1 MPQSR
6 PLALALALALAALP
20 VSGLA
25 QRAFGEP
32 GRAPVAQ
39 TMPSIDFRAPA
50 FEALPAR
57 RLDFDALAPS
67 RLEALQR
74 HNQAMGGKRLQIAV
88 HRNVADE
95 ARGLVPEQLDWQA
108 LDGGQV
114 GRLDIHAGGAAALRM
129 ALDLTGLP
137 DAAELRMAG
146 SGADGVQRVRVAEA
160 RGQLD
165 GEGRYW
171 TPVIDGDWARIEV
184 WLPGQAQAIAPRI
197 EAISHFVA
205 SPLQSTGFTKALG
218 SSGACNIDVVCRA
231 TTLGQAFVDAENA
244 VARMVFSNSGGSFT
258 CTGTLL
264 NDSVAGTQ
272 VPYFFSAHHCIETQA
287 EASTLVTFWNYETPT
302 CGLRSAGPNIQWSGG
317 ADLLWSSLASDAL
330 LLRLRV
336 GSNNPL
342 PAGVFFAGWDASPLS
357 PNTAAIG
364 IHHPSGDNKKF
375 SRGSHPGFNTLN
387 LGTTTGSFAR
397 VTWAE
402 GTTEGGSSGSGLF
415 TLTGGQYLLRGGL
428 YGGDANCTN
437 SGGADVAGG
446 NRDFYSR
453 LDQVFPNL
461 QPWLG
466 SGQPVTGP
474 TRDYTGNWFVPAES
488 GWGLQVFP
496 FPGQI
501 FVLFFV
507 YDSAGRPAWYR
518 MQGPWT
524 GADTATLDLERPSIA
539 APWGNSFN
547 PAGLSWTTVGSATLT
562 FTSNSNATLSFN
574 DGAAN
579 RTVTLTRL
587 Q

>member
-1 MPQSR
+1 MLQPR

-25 QRAFGEP
+25 QQVLGEP
-32 GRAPVAQ
+32 GRAPVAKA
-39 TMPSIDFRAPA
+39 MPSIDFRAPA

-57 RLDFDALAPS
+57 RLDFDALPQS

-88 HRNVADE
+88 NRNVADE
-95 ARGLVPEQLDWQA
+95 ALNLPPQQLDWQA
-108 LDGGQV
+108 LDGGQI
-114 GRLDIHAGGAAALRM
+114 GRLDIHARGAAALRV
-129 ALDLTGLP
+129 ALNLTGLP
-137 DAAELRMAG
+137 DAAELRV
-146 SGADGVQRVRVAEA
+146 ADSHGVHLVRVADA

-165 GEGRYW
+165 SAGRYW
-171 TPVIDGDWARIEV
+171 TPVSDGEQARIEV
-184 WLPGQAQAIAPRI
+184 WLPAQAQAMAPRV

-205 SPLQSTGFTKALG
+205 SPLQSTGFTKVLG

-231 TTLGQAFVDAENA
+231 ASLGPAFVNAENA
-244 VARMVFSNSGGSFT
+244 VARMVFTENGESFT

-264 NDSVAGTQ
+264 NDSVPSTQ
-272 VPYFFSAHHCIETQA
+272 VPYFFSAHHCIDTQA
-287 EASTLVTFWNYETPT
+287 VANTLVTFWEYETPT
-302 CGLRSAGPNIQWSGG
+302 CGLRNAGPNIQWTGG
-317 ADLLWSSLASDAL
+317 ADLLWGSTASDAL

-342 PAGVFFAGWDASPLS
+342 PASVFFAGWDASTLS
-357 PNTAAIG
+357 PGTAVIG
-364 IHHPSGDNKKF
+364 IHHPRGDNKKF
-375 SRGSHPGFNTLN
+375 SRGSHPGFNTIFVTP
-387 LGTTTGSFAR
+387 TTTGNLAR

-415 TLTGGQYLLRGGL
+415 TLTNGQYLLRGGL
-428 YGGDANCTN
+428 YGGDASCAN
-437 SGGADVAGG
+437 SGGPDISGG

-453 LDQVFPNL
+453 FDQVFPSL

-466 SGQPVTGP
+466 SSQPVAGP
-474 TRDYTGNWFVPAES
+474 TRDYTGNWFVTAEP

-518 MQGPWT
+518 MQGPWS
-524 GADTATLDLERPSIA
+524 GADTATLALERPSIA
-539 APWGNSFN
+539 APWGNNFN
-547 PAGLSWTTVGSATLT
+547 PAGLSWATVGNASLT
-562 FTSNSNATLSFN
+562 FTSDSNATLSFN